1 MRTARLKDTLLQ
13 KDMFRLHQYKT
24 GCAKNEMKGMKF
36 RNYDIKTPN
45 VQLTFI
51 IMTIKMIM

>member
-24 GCAKNEMKGMKF
+24 GCAENEMKGMKF

-45 VQLTFI
+45 VQLNNN
-51 IMTIKMIM
+51 